1 MTSFES
7 AVIPSTLLVLTS
19 PLAKEL
25 QFENLLKAPAELFG
39 RGKHG
44 SLYKVVIN
52 SGVVLAVK
60 RIKDWGIS
68 QEEFRSRLQKM
79 DQVRHPNILPPV
91 AFYCSKQ
98 EKLLVYE
105 YQQKGSLFQLL
116 HGKFSFSIY
125 S

>member
-25 QFENLLKAPAELFG
+25 QFEDLLKPPAELFG

-44 SLYKVVIN
+44 SLYKVVIT

-68 QEEFRSRLQKM
+68 EEEFRSRLQKM
-79 DQVRHPNILPPV
+79 DQVRHPNIVPPV

>member
-25 QFENLLKAPAELFG
+25 QFEDLLKAPPELFG

-68 QEEFRSRLQKM
+68 EEEFHGRLQKM